1 MHLKSKKATSQIKGL
16 KAVYKRLEAMEKK
29 NG

>member
-1 MHLKSKKATSQIKGL
+1 MKPTKHEASEKERAL